1 MSDTAT
7 TSSKRAEANRRN
19 AQKSTGP
26 TSQAGRDKTRFNALK
41 HGMRARL
48 PVLPGEDGASFR
60 ARLDT
65 WTASLEPRDDLER
78 YLVERA
84 VNVSWQLDRADRAWA
99 ARLKADLLSAGSAQ
113 ALAQADEALI
123 LGRRLFWDP
132 RGPVELY
139 PQYKASI
146 GDPMRVSWSQ
156 DIEDPDE
163 PARLVNRLE
172 GTTLGCAW
180 LLDRW
185 NELGDLLEDGLKW
198 QAPDRFKAT
207 RLLGK
212 QPLEPLDD
220 LQVRWIHLCV
230 SAMDPECKG
239 EFNDLRTELDSAEWK
254 RFVERLEARD
264 AWREKPEEAEV
275 ARAALLELVSEQE
288 ERLETLLAAHL
299 ERESAADPD
308 ALGFQDTAEG
318 ERLRRYQ
325 MACNRT
331 LLRILETLRKRH
343 RESDQAK
350 GGGKRTRKSP
360 GAESRVESATE
371 ADLLREPFAPVI
383 AQGQEPVGESGQCS
397 VVSGQRGPLSPTVG
411 LPIHENVTNEA
422 TDPLFVGRE
431 SPAPTSAEGLPLV
444 FTDHGPLSTDHSP
457 QGSPGPAP
465 SPTEG
470 HPIDQIATNE
480 ATTLPNCEN
489 ATNEATAPR
498 EHAPRTIH
506 VLPAI
511 VVAFLALLF
520 GAGIS
525 AAFGA
530 SANGTDP
537 NSLRQLHFVER
548 PRILAEISTIPRDN
562 RPRPLSSD

>member
-1 MSDTAT
+1 
-7 TSSKRAEANRRN
+7 
-19 AQKSTGP
+19 
-26 TSQAGRDKTRFNALK
+26 
-41 HGMRARL
+41 MRARL
-48 PVLPGEDGASFR
+48 PILPGEDGGAFR
-60 ARLDT
+60 ARLDA
-65 WTASLEPRDDLER
+65 WTVSLEPRDDLER

-99 ARLKADLLSAGSAQ
+99 ARLKADLLSSGSAQ
-113 ALAQADEALI
+113 ALAQADEVLV

-139 PQYKASI
+139 PQFKATI

-212 QPLEPLDD
+212 QPLEPIDD

-230 SAMDPECKG
+230 SAMDPECEG
-239 EFNDLRTELDSAEWK
+239 EFGDLSTELDSAEWK

-350 GGGKRTRKSP
+350 EGGKRARKSP
-360 GAESRVESATE
+360 GAESGVESATE
-371 ADLLREPFAPVI
+371 ADLLRETFAPVI
-383 AQGQEPVGESGQCS
+383 AQGQEPRWGRVVSAQWS
-397 VVSGQRGPLSPTVG
+397 VVSG
-411 LPIHENVTNEA
+411 
-422 TDPLFVGRE
+422 DP
-431 SPAPTSAEGLPLV
+431 SA
-444 FTDHGPLSTDHSP
+444 
-457 QGSPGPAP
+457 
-465 SPTEG
+465 
-470 HPIDQIATNE
+470 
-480 ATTLPNCEN
+480 
-489 ATNEATAPR
+489 
-498 EHAPRTIH
+498 
-506 VLPAI
+506 
-511 VVAFLALLF
+511 
-520 GAGIS
+520 
-525 AAFGA
+525 
-530 SANGTDP
+530 
-537 NSLRQLHFVER
+537 R
-548 PRILAEISTIPRDN
+548 P
-562 RPRPLSSD
+562 